1 MTIDML
7 SVTTNN
13 SYIYDM
19 NILRKHSIQIKRSY
33 LYVVALLFSAI
44 VLLQIIPRN
53 TNSDVESI
61 LGYVILFVSN
71 YFVWAVFIE
80 YINGGLHELKD
91 SSKSIVVRVFEL
103 LLSFSLLLF
112 FHLVI
117 TNVIYYSYLL
127 LTSDLSIQMVWKD
140 FSPFIVKSLL
150 SRSLD
155 LLIIVF
161 LLKLVDGYSTLQK
174 KRLEVVDLESQLRLS
189 QLEALRAQL
198 DPHFLFNTL
207 HTLHSLIGFDDKKA
221 KSMLIKVTALMR
233 RTLEQQGKQMIS
245 LGEELEYIQN
255 YLDIEQERFHDR
267 LIISLE
273 VDENSK
279 PIEVPSLILQ
289 PLVENAFKHG
299 ISLIEKKGE
308 LSLST
313 RDVDGKLVIH
323 LTNSIP
329 EKELTSKVPSNG
341 VGLNNVQKRLKQVFG
356 DDHLFII
363 NSTNDMFEVTI
374 SINLKENS

>member
-91 SSKSIVVRVFEL
+91 SNKSIVVRVFEL
-103 LLSFSLLLF
+103 LLSFSLLLI

-174 KRLEVVDLESQLRLS
+174 KKLEVVDLESQLRLS

-207 HTLHSLIGFDDKKA
+207 HTLHSLIGYDDKKA

-267 LIISLE
+267 LMISLE
-273 VDENSK
+273 IDENSK
-279 PIEVPSLILQ
+279 PILVPSLILQ

-313 RDVDGKLVIH
+313 RHVDGKLVIH

-356 DDHLFII
+356 DDHLFSI

-374 SINLKENS
+374 SIDFKENS